1 MGKKFTVQILSDKEF
16 DSLPYKGISDS
27 LGIADPE
34 KGFAFV
40 RSTGVKEW
48 DLATL
53 SHEIDH
59 LVEEHGT
66 HEDEYGIRHK
76 KGGFLRNIL
85 PTVLGAVGTLI
96 GGPVLGGLLGGV
108 SNIGMDQYAKSRHPE
123 QLGQPG
129 QIGSILGA
137 GALGAIS
144 GAGAGTAIKGGIAGG
159 AKAAPG
165 FFSKAGGIVKG
176 GLFGTPAA
184 VGGAP
189 ISVINPSAAAATP
202 GFTPATSGLLGSAG
216 SFGGVANPY
225 LKSGSLTVPSGKLP
239 GTESIPA
246 MSLATGGVGN
256 AAGNTITPSTNLLGG
271 GNVAGNAPSPSAT
284 PFSFASLKT
293 PENIIGGASLLS
305 AAGMGTPQFKMPDSV
320 EQLRS
325 KLYSG
330 QGLSALGQQAQSE
343 LANILKSKP
352 TDLSPTG
359 NDEYYNAMLR
369 RTRESYAEAEEQ
381 LDNAYNAAGMY
392 GSGEHMAEKAKLKE
406 QLARTESGLFA
417 QVEQQRFEFGSN
429 QKYQAI
435 QTSLGVDK
443 NTMDDIVGLT
453 GLDAKMAAQIYG
465 ARVADINDIRKALGT
480 FGMEMILRGQGM
492 KGGQGQGI
500 NITLNR

>member
-76 KGGFLRNIL
+76 KGGFLRNIVPAIL
-85 PTVLGAVGTLI
+85 AVG
-96 GGPVLGGLLGGV
+96 GQLLGIPAPLTYAATIG

-129 QIGSILGA
+129 KIMDILGA
-137 GALGAIS
+137 GATGALTAYGGTNLGQ
-144 GAGAGTAIKGGIAGG
+144 GAQAGG

-239 GTESIPA
+239 GPESIPA

-256 AAGNTITPSTNLLGG
+256 TAGNPITPSTNLLGG

-330 QGLSALGQQAQSE
+330 QGLSALGQKAQSE

-392 GSGEHMAEKAKLKE
+392 GSGEHMAEKAKLKRSE
-406 QLARTESGLFA
+406 E
-417 QVEQQRFEFGSN
+417 
-429 QKYQAI
+429 
-435 QTSLGVDK
+435 
-443 NTMDDIVGLT
+443 
-453 GLDAKMAAQIYG
+453 
-465 ARVADINDIRKALGT
+465 
-480 FGMEMILRGQGM
+480 
-492 KGGQGQGI
+492 
-500 NITLNR
+500 